1 MPHFFIFAAHFI
13 IMSKGKAIS
22 SEFTLGVLGGGQLC
36 KMLCQALSCWDVR
49 IIVLDPKK
57 DCPSADV
64 CHEVIVGDFNNYD
77 DVMKLADRCDLLT
90 IDIEHVNNKALL
102 ELHAKGMKIHPSP
115 NALEIIKDK
124 GLQKQFY
131 VDYDVPTSPFTL
143 YQNSDE
149 VLEAIESGKI
159 NYPFVQKS
167 RSGGYDGAGVAVI
180 KSSDDLEK
188 LLDTTCLVED
198 CVDLEKEIAVIASRN
213 EDGEIKLFPAV
224 EMVFNPVANLVEQ
237 LNSPASMT
245 PAQEETA
252 NNIAALLIEKL
263 DICGVLAVEFFIDKQ
278 GDVLVNEVAPRP
290 HNSGHHTIEGN
301 MTSQYEQHARG
312 ILNLPLGDTR
322 IVSPAIMIN
331 ILGESGYTGD
341 VKYVGIEECMA
352 LEGVKFHIYGKKQTK
367 PFRKMG
373 HATILG
379 ESLEKAQIKADKV
392 KQILKVQA

>member
-1 MPHFFIFAAHFI
+1 
-13 IMSKGKAIS
+13 MSKGKAIS
-22 SEFTLGVLGGGQLC
+22 SDFTLGVLGGGQLC
-36 KMLCQALSCWDVR
+36 KMLAQALSCWDVR
-49 IIVLDPKK
+49 IIVLDPKL

-77 DVMKLADRCDLLT
+77 DVMKLAEKCDLLT

-102 ELHAKGMKIHPSP
+102 ELQANGMKVHPSP
-115 NALEIIKDK
+115 KALEIIKDK

-131 VDYDVPTSPFTL
+131 VDHDVPTSAFTL
-143 YQNSDE
+143 YGNKEE
-149 VLEAIESGKI
+149 VMAAIASGEIK
-159 NYPFVQKS
+159 YPFVQKS

-180 KSSDDLEK
+180 KSKDAIDK
-188 LLDTTCLVED
+188 LMDTPCLVED

-213 EDGEIKLFPAV
+213 EDGDIKLFPAV

-237 LNSPASMT
+237 LNSPACITSS
-245 PAQEETA
+245 QKETA
-252 NNIAALLIEKL
+252 NDIAALLIEKL
-263 DICGVLAVEFFIDKQ
+263 NICGVLAVEFFVDKQ
-278 GDVLVNEVAPRP
+278 GNVLVNEVAPRP

-331 ILGESGYTGD
+331 ILGEPGFTGN
-341 VKYVGIEECMA
+341 VKYVGIEECMQ

-379 ESLEKAQIKADKV
+379 ESLVKAQVKADKV
-392 KQILKVQA
+392 KQTLKVQA

>member
-1 MPHFFIFAAHFI
+1 
-13 IMSKGKAIS
+13 MSKGKAIS

-77 DVMKLADRCDLLT
+77 DVIKLADRSDLLT

-115 NALEIIKDK
+115 KALEIIKDK

-131 VDYDVPTSPFTL
+131 VDYDLPTSPFTL
-143 YQNSDE
+143 YQNGDE
-149 VLEAIESGKI
+149 VLEAIKSGEI

-213 EDGEIKLFPAV
+213 EGGEIKLYPAV

-237 LNSPASMT
+237 LNSPASIT
-245 PAQEETA
+245 TAQKETA

-263 DICGVLAVEFFIDKQ
+263 DICGVLAVEFFIDKH
-278 GDVLVNEVAPRP
+278 GNVLVNEVAPRP

-331 ILGESGYTGD
+331 ILGEPGYTGD
-341 VKYVGIEECMA
+341 VKYVGIEECME

-373 HATILG
+373 HTTILG
-379 ESLEKAQIKADKV
+379 DTLAKAQIKADKV